1 MKLWVELLL
10 IYLWINLKSITF
22 IFLYQVSRNCKI
34 QLFLHKLGL
43 PFFIFAIVMKPKF
56 STLIILVF
64 LSAALLAP
72 FAVSHLY
79 EPIIRANSFD
89 FLLFIR
95 GELYKQVTGYIALAF
110 AVLEMVLVAR
120 KRGRGWIIK
129 LKIPGSIQL
138 WRKLHI
144 FAGTGLIAIVLIHTI
159 GLNGLNFNAIFL
171 WVFFAVSLSALMGVT
186 AETGIVESPQRR
198 FLSWLPNNNAQG
210 KDVPGVSKS
219 TMIRHLRSF
228 WLGSHIILV
237 AIFFVMLAIHIFLSY
252 YYQ

>member
-1 MKLWVELLL
+1 
-10 IYLWINLKSITF
+10 
-22 IFLYQVSRNCKI
+22 
-34 QLFLHKLGL
+34 
-43 PFFIFAIVMKPKF
+43 MKPKF

-64 LSAALLAP
+64 LSAAILAP

-95 GELYKQVTGYIALAF
+95 GDIYKQITGYLALVF
-110 AVLEMVLVAR
+110 TLIEMALVAR

-144 FAGTGLIAIVLIHTI
+144 FLGTGLLAIVLIHTI

-198 FLSWLPNNNAQG
+198 FLSWLPSTDAQG
-210 KDVPGVSKS
+210 KEVPGISKS
-219 TMIRHLRSF
+219 TMIRNLRSF

-237 AIFFVMLAIHIFLSY
+237 TIFCVMLAIHIFLSY